1 MAGLDAVLVLVPVLV
16 PVGVPAA
23 AAAAAMQA
31 EDVQQQPAL
40 EAWAVALPLR
50 AQVVVA
56 PESQAQVQAQCSQHE
71 HESNPASHP
80 SVHLPSIS
88 LCRRP
93 PPPVPATCSVGGR
106 AHSRHCCCYTRL
118 R

>member
-1 MAGLDAVLVLVPVLV
+1 MLVLVPVLV
-16 PVGVPAA
+16 PVGVPA

-56 PESQAQVQAQCSQHE
+56 PESQAQVQAQAGPE
-71 HESNPASHP
+71 
-80 SVHLPSIS
+80 
-88 LCRRP
+88 
-93 PPPVPATCSVGGR
+93 
-106 AHSRHCCCYTRL
+106 
-118 R
+118 